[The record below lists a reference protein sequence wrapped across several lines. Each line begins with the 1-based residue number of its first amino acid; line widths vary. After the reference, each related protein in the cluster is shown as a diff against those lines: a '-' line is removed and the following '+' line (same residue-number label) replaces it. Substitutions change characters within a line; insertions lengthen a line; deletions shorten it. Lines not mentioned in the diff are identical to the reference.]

1 MINRI
6 NKYLSEVE
14 PPNKEL
20 YEFAGA
26 KPPEAPPIIK
36 HKDNISQ
43 LTIFN
48 TGWSEGYYAGYEDG
62 QAFNTVNRVTVGVF
76 LLVVLITGIA
86 IGIAL

>member
-6 NKYLSEVE
+6 RNYDYV
-14 PPNKEL
+14 NREL
-20 YEFAGA
+20 QS
-26 KPPEAPPIIK
+26 PPEAPPIIK

-43 LTIFN
+43 LTIYN
-48 TGWSEGYYAGYEDG
+48 TGWTEGYHAGYEDG
-62 QAFNTVNRVTVGVF
+62 QAFSTVNRVTVGVF

>member
-14 PPNKEL
+14 
-20 YEFAGA
+20 
-26 KPPEAPPIIK
+26 PPEAPPIIK

-48 TGWSEGYYAGYEDG
+48 TGWTEGYHTGYRDG
-62 QAFNTVNRVTVGVF
+62 QAFSTVNRVTVGVF
-76 LLVVLITGIA
+76 LLVSLITGIA
-86 IGIAL
+86 IGLWL

>member
-6 NKYLSEVE
+6 RNYDYV
-14 PPNKEL
+14 NREL
-20 YEFAGA
+20 RSQNELRS
-26 KPPEAPPIIK
+26 PPEAPPIIK

-48 TGWSEGYYAGYEDG
+48 TGWSEGYYAGYEDS

-76 LLVVLITGIA
+76 LLVTLITGIA
-86 IGIAL
+86 IGIWL